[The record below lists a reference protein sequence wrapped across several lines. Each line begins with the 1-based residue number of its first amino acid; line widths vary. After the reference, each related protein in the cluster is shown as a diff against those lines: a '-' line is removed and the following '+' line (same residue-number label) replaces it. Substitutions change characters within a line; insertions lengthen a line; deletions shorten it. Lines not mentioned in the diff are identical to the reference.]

1 MIERRYDVECIE
13 RIINDPD
20 YGPPWTFGQDLDEI
34 FKLHP
39 NMIVLAGEY
48 GFLAAAPVGNN
59 IYDVHAGVL
68 PAARGAWTY
77 VAGQEALRYLFET
90 ANADILLFRC
100 PLGNVAASAGAR
112 MLGAIYV
119 ADRVIIIDDLTLPCR
134 IYGLTRRRW
143 LELTHRSN

>member
-13 RIINDPD
+13 RIVNDPD
-20 YGPPWTFGQDLDEI
+20 YGPQWTFGQDLDEI

-48 GFLAAAPVGNN
+48 GFMAAAPVGNN

-68 PAARGAWTY
+68 PAARGAWAY
-77 VAGQEALRYLFET
+77 AACQEALRYLFET
-90 ANADILLFRC
+90 VGADILLFRC
-100 PLGNVAASAGAR
+100 PKGNVAALAGAKSI
-112 MLGAIYV
+112 GAAYI
-119 ADRVIIIDDLTLPCR
+119 ADRMIIIEDFKILCS
-134 IYGLTRRRW
+134 IYGMTRQRW